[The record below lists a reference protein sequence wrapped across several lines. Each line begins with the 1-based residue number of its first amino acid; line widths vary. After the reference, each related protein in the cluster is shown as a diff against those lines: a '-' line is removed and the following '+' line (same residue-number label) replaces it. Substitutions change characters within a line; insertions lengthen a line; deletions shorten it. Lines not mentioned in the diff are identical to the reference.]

1 MTNLV
6 TFVVYGAVFSTAPW
20 LYKRF
25 TNRTTNLNQ
34 MKNGFQLVQAVRDIA
49 HVLSITAVFFSRHYL
64 IIPELALLYLCMD
77 VSLHS
82 RVSGQPY
89 VPGASRSLQACSS
102 VPSFIR
108 IHCRLSP
115 ASSWHWVRAADQ
127 FAALTDPSSTTQD
140 LHAAAPS
147 LVFHLACLRTQRV
160 ASSRANVTAYII
172 LCPLLMHNSN
182 VFRKQCLKAWH
193 LHHMSSHLK
202 NVRSF

>member
-77 VSLHS
+77 VSLHPAVF
-82 RVSGQPY
+82 RVNRTYLAHHVLSAGLLICTIFHPDTLPI
-89 VPGASRSLQACSS
+89 VTRIVLALESALLPISLL
-102 VPSFIR
+102 
-108 IHCRLSP
+108 H
-115 ASSWHWVRAADQ
+115 
-127 FAALTDPSSTTQD
+127 LTDPSSTTHKICM
-140 LHAAAPS
+140 L
-147 LVFHLACLRTQRV
+147 LRPAWYFTSRV
-160 ASSRANVTAYII
+160 YALRQSRLLGANVTAYII

-182 VFRKQCLKAWH
+182 VFRKQCLKAW
-193 LHHMSSHLK
+193 
-202 NVRSF
+202 RTCTI